1 MSMQKANNP
10 LVNEKGIWIDTKG
23 QKDQVAFIH
32 IRGSAYSL
40 YANAK
45 SKLK

>member
-10 LVNEKGIWIDTKG
+10 LVKWEWDMNRYFKG
-23 QKDQVAFIH
+23 QKDQVALIH

-40 YANAK
+40 YENANQN
-45 SKLK
+45 

>member
-10 LVNEKGIWIDTKG
+10 LVKWEWDMNRYFKG
-23 QKDQVAFIH
+23 QKDQVALIH

-40 YANAK
+40 YAKANQN
-45 SKLK
+45 